1 MKLLVASNNKNKLK
15 EIREILGDGFEI
27 VSLREAGIVSD
38 PEETGKTF
46 AENAYIK
53 AKRGMDASGLPCL
66 ADDSGLCVE
75 ALGGAPGVYSARF
88 AGEPCDNEKNNALL
102 LKKLHGV
109 SDRRASYVCS
119 ICLLFPDG
127 RKICTEGVCTGQIT
141 EVPSGTGGFG
151 YDPLFR
157 SDDLNKTL
165 AEATA
170 EEKNRISHRGRALEK
185 LERILKTI

>member
-53 AKRGMDASGLPCL
+53 AKSGMDASGLPCL

-185 LERILKTI
+185 LERILRTI

>member
-1 MKLLVASNNKNKLK
+1 M
-15 EIREILGDGFEI
+15 
-27 VSLREAGIVSD
+27 
-38 PEETGKTF
+38 
-46 AENAYIK
+46 
-53 AKRGMDASGLPCL
+53 
-66 ADDSGLCVE
+66 
-75 ALGGAPGVYSARF
+75 
-88 AGEPCDNEKNNALL
+88 
-102 LKKLHGV
+102 